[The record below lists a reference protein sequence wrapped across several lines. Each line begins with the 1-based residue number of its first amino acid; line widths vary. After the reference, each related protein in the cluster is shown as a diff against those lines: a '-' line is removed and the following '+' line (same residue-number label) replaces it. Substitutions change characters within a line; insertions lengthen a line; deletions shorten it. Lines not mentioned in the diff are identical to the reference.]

1 MAAEDYHDNFEYE
14 IGQNYDQFNDENN
27 ADGAN
32 LIWNGNGQTRTR
44 VQDLADSHLR
54 NIVLMLMGFGYQ
66 EWKGGTDRERLLW
79 ITALR
84 QEWDRRKK
92 GQKSASVK
100 QLATA
105 WERLNR
111 R

>member
-14 IGQNYDQFNDENN
+14 IAQDYDQFNDENN

-32 LIWNGNGQTRTR
+32 LRWNSRG
-44 VQDLADSHLR
+44 VQGGIRLCEMDDSHLR
-54 NIVLMLMGFGYQ
+54 NTVLMLMGFGYR
-66 EWKGGTDRERLLW
+66 EWSGNDRERLLW

-92 GQKSASVK
+92 GTKSASART
-100 QLATA
+100 LARS
-105 WERLNR
+105 WERVR
-111 R
+111 